1 LVSMTSANGVETQ
14 NSGRARQ
21 WLKNLFDRWGLFP
34 DPDEDS
40 DAYWEHYTGMPAAQA
55 VAILRRDMP
64 ADTRIAIT
72 TKADGTGSIQI
83 YADGQIDDSQEFD
96 LQRQRLGHGEL
107 TVEDQGKGL
116 GRYVLRNEIELFRAC
131 GFPGFN
137 MHAGFEAGGY
147 AWARFGFLPT
157 NLERAT
163 LREPI
168 ARRYALVR
176 DLLDSNDRALLDRV
190 AKIEKPADVWTL
202 ADADTDIGPQLQAL
216 RTGDG
221 PAQDQYNRIMY
232 AIQKTGY
239 DGIKVVGDLRRR
251 LDAGQSV
258 YLGRLLLSGTDWAG
272 YLDFS
277 NQAQMERV
285 GRYIGGWSASPQQS
299 APVPSPN

>member
-1 LVSMTSANGVETQ
+1 MASTTGAEAQ
-14 NSGRARQ
+14 ESGRARQ

-34 DPDEDS
+34 EPDEDS

-55 VAILRRDMP
+55 LAILRRDLP
-64 ADTRIAIT
+64 PDTRVTIT
-72 TKADGTGSIQI
+72 TRTDGTGSIQI

-96 LQRQRLGHGEL
+96 LQQQRLGHGEL
-107 TVEDQGKGL
+107 LVEDQGKGL

-137 MHAGFEAGGY
+137 MHAGYEAGGY

-163 LREPI
+163 LREPV
-168 ARRYALVR
+168 AQRYELVH
-176 DLLDSNDRALLDRV
+176 DLLSPNDRALLDRV
-190 AKIEKPADVWTL
+190 AKIDKAADIWTL

-232 AIQKTGY
+232 TIQKTGH

-251 LDAGQSV
+251 LDARQPV

-277 NQAQMERV
+277 NEAQMERV
-285 GRYIGGWSASPQQS
+285 GRYVSGWSTSQPAPALSP
-299 APVPSPN
+299 A